1 MRQFDLF
8 PDPEPQVAQPPAPQK
23 APRGGKKKARTK
35 LPGTGA
41 PPRAASPAKRLQ
53 PAVAGGQS
61 STHVSPTPPAEP
73 KAPTEPVVLSV
84 SQLTDVV
91 KELLEGAFPAVDVTG
106 EITNFSRAHSG
117 HCYFTLKDDNAQVRA
132 VMWRSAAARLR
143 FDLHDGLEV
152 VCHGGLEVYAARG
165 TYQLVVDRI
174 VPRGMGALE
183 LALRQ
188 LHTKLAAEG
197 LFAPERKRPLPRFPR
212 RIAVVTSPTGAA
224 IKDFLEVLRRRW
236 RGTDVWIIPARVQGE
251 RAGAEIAAGIA
262 LANRVEAEIDT
273 LVVCRGGG
281 SAEDLWAFNEERVV
295 RGIAASHIP
304 VVSAVGHEIDV
315 TLSDLAADMRA
326 LTPSE
331 AAELVVPSAEEMRG
345 LLGQFGGRLR
355 AGLSRRAALARTRLT
370 ALAASRVLRRPM
382 ERVHDLARR
391 LDELEARATK
401 AQHRWLDQAKHRV
414 EKLRGKLDSLSP
426 LQVLAR
432 GYSLTERAEDG
443 HLVRDARTLKMGDR
457 LRTRVARGSVLS
469 SVEQVDDAASPGE
482 TG

>member
-8 PDPEPQVAQPPAPQK
+8 PDPEPPLAQPSGPRKKSARFAP
-23 APRGGKKKARTK
+23 PKARRK
-35 LPGTGA
+35 VA
-41 PPRAASPAKRLQ
+41 NAATQPSASTPAKKV
-53 PAVAGGQS
+53 VA
-61 STHVSPTPPAEP
+61 TPTPA
-73 KAPTEPVVLSV
+73 APDGPVVLSV

-117 HCYFTLKDDNAQVRA
+117 HCYFTLKDDRAQVRA

-152 VCHGGLEVYAARG
+152 VCHGAIEVYAARG
-165 TYQLVVDRI
+165 TYQLVVDRL

-188 LHTKLAAEG
+188 LHAKLAAEG
-197 LFAPERKRPLPRFPR
+197 LFAPERKRPLRRFPR

-251 RAGAEIAAGIA
+251 RAGVEIAAGIA
-262 LANRVEAEIDT
+262 LANRLANDIDT

-281 SAEDLWAFNEERVV
+281 STEDLWAFNEERVV
-295 RGIAASHIP
+295 RAIAASQVP

-315 TLSDLAADMRA
+315 TLSDLVADVRA

-331 AAELVVPSAEEMRG
+331 AAELVVPSVDEMRG
-345 LLGQFGGRLR
+345 LIRQLAGRLR
-355 AGLSRRAALARTRLT
+355 AGLSRRAALARTRLA
-370 ALAASRVLRRPM
+370 ALAGSRVLRRPL
-382 ERVHDLARR
+382 ERIHDLSRR
-391 LDELEARATK
+391 LDELDTRAFK
-401 AQHRWLDQAKHRV
+401 AQRRRLDLARHRV
-414 EKLRGKLDSLSP
+414 ERLGGKLESLSP

-432 GYSLTERAEDG
+432 GYSLTERADDG

-457 LRTRVARGSVLS
+457 LRTRLARGSVTS
-469 SVEQVDDAASPGE
+469 RVEELDDAARAGDA
-482 TG
+482 G